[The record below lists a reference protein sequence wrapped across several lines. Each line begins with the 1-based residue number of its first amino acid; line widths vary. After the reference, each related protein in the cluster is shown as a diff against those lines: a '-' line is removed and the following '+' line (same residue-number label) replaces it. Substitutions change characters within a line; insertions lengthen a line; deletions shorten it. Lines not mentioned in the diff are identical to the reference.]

1 MKVTFKREILTSC
14 VARSIGCISTEK
26 TYDIIAGI
34 LISTVGPNACQIS
47 AYDTEKGIKTVIDA
61 NVEEEGSVV
70 INGNKLLSMIRLL
83 SDDIV
88 IETNDQGIATI
99 SSGTVKYQVHYKP
112 GDNFPNMP
120 EFSPDRSFTI
130 AQKDLKEM
138 ISKTVF
144 AVGKDEDKPVMT
156 GLYFEVKDE
165 TVKVVGCDSYRL
177 AVRSKKVETN
187 VQTKGEDTL
196 KFVVPGKTMVEIEK
210 IIEDSDEKIK
220 FALTR
225 RHVIFSFNLKYG
237 NDLKETILFSRII
250 DENYIDYNRFYSL
263 NYKTTVYVQ
272 RSLLE
277 DSLTKAALI
286 AEDKIQ
292 GQTKGNVRFDI
303 KGDCMYI
310 TAQSVNGKISDEIS
324 ISKNGDD
331 MTIGFSCKYLLEILR
346 ATDVDNLK
354 LSLLSP
360 LINMKIENGDDD
372 KEEDS
377 FLYLALP
384 VKMRDSRE

>member
-34 LISTVGPNACQIS
+34 LISTVGPDECQIS
-47 AYDTEKGIKTVIDA
+47 AYDTEKGIKTIIDA
-61 NVEEEGSVV
+61 EVEEEGSVV

-83 SDDIV
+83 SDDIM

-99 SSGTVKYQVHYKP
+99 SSGTVRYQVHYKP

-130 AQKDLKEM
+130 LQKDLKEM

-177 AVRSKKVETN
+177 AVRTKTVDTN

-196 KFVVPGKTMVEIEK
+196 KFVIPGKTMIEIEK
-210 IIEDSDEKIK
+210 IIEDSDETIK

-237 NDLKETILFSRII
+237 NDLKETILFSRVI

-303 KGDCMYI
+303 KDDHMYI
-310 TAQSVNGKISDEIS
+310 TAQSINGKISDEIA
-324 ISKNGDD
+324 ISKTGDD
-331 MTIGFSCKYLLEILR
+331 LTIGFSCKYLLEILR
-346 ATDVDNLK
+346 ATDVDTLK

-360 LINMKIENGDDD
+360 LINMKIENGD
-372 KEEDS
+372 EETKDDS

-384 VKMRDSRE
+384 VKMRDNRD